1 MESKKWAFL
10 SNHGRVFAYVCKN
23 PKDTIQI
30 IAQQLGLSVRA
41 VQNIIED
48 LERDGYLSHLKVGRC
63 NHYIILPEKPR
74 LNSLEAELAVETI
87 AKTCS
92 PRN

>member
-23 PKDTIQI
+23 PTDTIQI

-48 LERDGYLSHLKVGRC
+48 LERDGYLSHLRVGRC

-74 LNSLEAELAVETI
+74 LNSIEADLTADTI
-87 AKTCS
+87 ARTRS
-92 PRN
+92 SNN